1 MIDDGEQGSALRA
14 GTASYPG
21 LVHPSVSEPLT
32 RLPDGTVKQ
41 RNPFTGTEV
50 WTVPGRGHRPL
61 GLVRP
66 APQPLDP
73 AQHGRHCAFCEHR
86 MLETPPEK
94 SRIVSTRADDG
105 APAWQIL
112 RHPAAERLEE
122 TIPAFRRVPNLF
134 EILSYDYWRLNHGY
148 ELPPDA
154 CRRRDEYLATEAG
167 RAHVRAVVTAKLR
180 ASGRSAEEAAAMS
193 EAELIG
199 ASAAFFGG
207 THDVVIARRHFV
219 DGAVDD
225 HQLASSGTLTP
236 DEHHAF
242 MALTAD
248 AMRDLYATTPA
259 VRYVSVFQNWLKP
272 AGASFD
278 HLHKQLVAI
287 DEVGAQNVAAL
298 DRLREDPQV
307 FNQAALDV
315 AVAHDLMI
323 AANEHAVM
331 FAGFGHRYPTVEVY
345 STSPVGQPWRQT
357 AAELRAVSD
366 LLHAAHAATGPDVPS
381 NEEWHTRPPGV
392 ADPMPWRVMLK
403 WRVSTL
409 AGFEGATKI
418 NVNTLSPWDVRD
430 RVLARLRELWAAGA
444 LADGMRIGADARVR
458 PGMLRYAD

>member
-1 MIDDGEQGSALRA
+1 M
-14 GTASYPG
+14 
-21 LVHPSVSEPLT
+21 HPSVSEPLT

-86 MLETPPEK
+86 LLETPPEK

-112 RHPAAERLEE
+112 RHPAVERLGE
-122 TIPAFRRVPNLF
+122 TTPAFRRVPNLF

-154 CRRRDEYLATEAG
+154 RRRRDEYLATEAG
-167 RAHVRAVVTAKLR
+167 RAHVRAVVAAKLH

-193 EAELIG
+193 EAELIA

-242 MALTAD
+242 LALTAD
-248 AMRDLYATTPA
+248 AG
-259 VRYVSVFQNWLKP
+259 FI
-272 AGASFD
+272 F
-278 HLHKQLVAI
+278 
-287 DEVGAQNVAAL
+287 
-298 DRLREDPQV
+298 
-307 FNQAALDV
+307 
-315 AVAHDLMI
+315 
-323 AANEHAVM
+323 HAVDNRREM
-331 FAGFGHRYPTVEVY
+331 FEFKP
-345 STSPVGQPWRQT
+345 
-357 AAELRAVSD
+357 
-366 LLHAAHAATGPDVPS
+366 
-381 NEEWHTRPPGV
+381 
-392 ADPMPWRVMLK
+392 
-403 WRVSTL
+403 
-409 AGFEGATKI
+409 
-418 NVNTLSPWDVRD
+418 
-430 RVLARLRELWAAGA
+430 
-444 LADGMRIGADARVR
+444 
-458 PGMLRYAD
+458 